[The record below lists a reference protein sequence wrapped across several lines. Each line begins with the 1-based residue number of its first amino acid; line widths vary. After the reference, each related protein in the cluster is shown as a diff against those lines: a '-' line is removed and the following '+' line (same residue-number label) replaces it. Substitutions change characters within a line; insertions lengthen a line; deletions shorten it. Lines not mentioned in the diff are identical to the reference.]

1 MPIGSSNLTGETQ
14 AQTLTFPGQ
23 AHFAI
28 PGAKK
33 RCHQCLFWE
42 SKRPRDRAAICGKAV
57 QLLPTD
63 SPRRIPGSAIICR
76 YFEEKPAAAADR
88 RRARGALAR

>member
-33 RCHQCLFWE
+33 RCHQCGFWE
-42 SKRPRDRAAICGKAV
+42 PKRARDNMAICGKAV
-57 QLLPTD
+57 QLLCTD

-76 YFEEKPAAAADR
+76 YFEEKIKAAAHR
-88 RRARGALAR
+88 R